1 MGLAASQCRYLML
14 ISRKADTEFAGQQ
27 INQQRTMLANES
39 SGLYAQ
45 LTEMEVPT
53 APSAS
58 QYTKTSYSFRNGDN
72 GKTCAI
78 SSAKYNTTSGAYD
91 ITYTF
96 PQTTAA
102 KETAQA
108 IYTAVTDNAG
118 VSTYSRG
125 TGTTLTKLTD
135 AAAFIQANPTND
147 IAIALSSKLE
157 TIYGTNWATATYNK
171 GNATPANTTAQ
182 KYYYTENNGVFQFV
196 TQQQLDDITPGAANA
211 NKSGT
216 LTYSYINET
225 ANVTQ
230 SDILKNCT
238 VTWADSGRMDSFSYT
253 DTLGNKVS
261 YTLNCSTTTDET
273 SYNDAYNEY
282 QYKEQV
288 YNNTQN
294 SINAKLDIIQGEDK
308 KLELQL
314 ENLDSTESAI
324 STELDSVSGV
334 IDKNIEKSF
343 KAFA

>member
-39 SGLYAQ
+39 SGLYSQ
-45 LTEMEVPT
+45 LTQMTVPT

-58 QYTKTSYSFRNGDN
+58 QYTKTSYTFTNGDN
-72 GKTCAI
+72 GKTCSIA
-78 SSAKYNTTSGAYD
+78 SAKYNTTTGAYD
-91 ITYTF
+91 ITYTYN
-96 PQTTAA
+96 TTSAA
-102 KETAQA
+102 KQTAQA
-108 IYTAVTDNAG
+108 IYTVTTDGATPANA
-118 VSTYSRG
+118 TYSRG
-125 TGTTLTKLTD
+125 TGTTLTTLVN
-135 AAAFIQANPTND
+135 AAQFIAANPTNNNS
-147 IAIALSSKLE
+147 IALKTALS
-157 TIYGTNWATATYNK
+157 TIYGSALDNTYNS
-171 GNATPANTTAQ
+171 
-182 KYYYTENNGVFQFV
+182 YYYSENNGVFQVV
-196 TQQQLDDITPGAANA
+196 TAAQLAAITPAAANA
-211 NKSGT
+211 NQSGT
-216 LTYSYINET
+216 LTYSYVNEN
-225 ANVTQ
+225 AEVTQ
-230 SDILKNCT
+230 SDTLKGAT

-253 DTLGNKVS
+253 DATTGDKVS
-261 YTLNCSTTTDET
+261 YTLNTTTTTDET
-273 SYNDAYNEY
+273 AYNDAYNEY
-282 QYKEQV
+282 QYNEQV